1 VQPEDLLKF
10 GLIPEM
16 IGRLPIIATLD
27 ELTEEALVNI
37 LTVPKN
43 ALVKQYKKL
52 LDLDGVELKFTDD
65 ALRGIASEAV
75 RRKTGARGLR
85 GILESAMLDVMYDVP
100 SNKLTREV
108 VINADVILHG
118 EAPFVLVEKPG
129 KGGGGKSKSA

>member
-1 VQPEDLLKF
+1 
-10 GLIPEM
+10 M
-16 IGRLPIIATLD
+16 
-27 ELTEEALVNI
+27 
-37 LTVPKN
+37 
-43 ALVKQYKKL
+43 
-52 LDLDGVELKFTDD
+52 ELKFTDD